1 MAKSEVKKEAC
12 ESNEERKTQMS
23 NQKRN
28 KIYAISY
35 LVALGFD
42 SDSNILVTDPDYS
55 VTDSA
60 SFSSRLLV
68 TDSNILVTDSNILVT
83 HSDYSA
89 ADSGKF

>member
-1 MAKSEVKKEAC
+1 
-12 ESNEERKTQMS
+12 MS

-35 LVALGFD
+35 SGALGFD
-42 SDSNILVTDPDYS
+42 SDSNILVTDSDYS
-55 VTDSA
+55 VIPTQA

-68 TDSNILVTDSNILVT
+68 TDSNILVTDS
-83 HSDYSA
+83 DYSD